1 MYGTVATK
9 MVLSFISLCLLVA
22 CTPSPFLS
30 LKNNN
35 QKQIIALQPFNDYDE
50 LLLTDLAFDIRDFYD
65 KQTIILKPIEIP
77 KHFYDTIIKQYSAD
91 SLIMLL
97 SKMRNDTITEIIG
110 FTHSPIFTMKKSNS
124 MPYYD
129 ENLFG
134 MGHQPGNACVVSD
147 WKFNSSYKTLH
158 YQRLRKVTIHEVGH
172 NLGLSHCLNDK
183 CLMSEKN
190 GNTINLDNGGND
202 YCQKCKNILYH

>member
-1 MYGTVATK
+1 MK
-9 MVLSFISLCLLVA
+9 IILSFLSLALLA
-22 CTPSPFLS
+22 TCRQSPSLS
-30 LKNNN
+30 LKNNK

-50 LLLTDLAFDIRDFYD
+50 SRLNYLALDIRDFYN
-65 KQTIILKPIEIP
+65 KQTIILKPVKIP
-77 KHFYDTIIKQYSAD
+77 EHFYDTVIRQYSAD
-91 SLIMLL
+91 SLIMFL
-97 SKMRNDTITEIIG
+97 SKLRNDSIVEVVG
-110 FTHSPIFTMKKSNS
+110 LTHNPIFTIKEKKGFVSS
-124 MPYYD
+124 YD

-134 MGHQPGNACVVSD
+134 YAHQPGNVCIVSD
-147 WKFNSSYKTLH
+147 FKFNSDYQTL
-158 YQRLRKVTIHEVGH
+158 YFNRLRKVITHEMGH